1 MNASTKQL
9 KRQAVRAGLP
19 LKHFAR
25 INASVAD
32 PGAVEW
38 CKRKGLKPY
47 DPPGSA
53 PSIKQD
59 LTVWNRRRSKR
70 QTAVTV
76 RRLERET
83 MAAQVAAIK
92 RAQAAERAA

>member
-1 MNASTKQL
+1 MSTKQL
-9 KRQAVRAGLP
+9 KRQAARAGLP

-25 INASVAD
+25 LTSAQA
-32 PGAVEW
+32 W
-38 CKRKGLKPY
+38 CARKGVKPY
-47 DPPGSA
+47 PADKPL
-53 PSIKQD
+53 PSVKQD

-70 QTAVTV
+70 ATAVATK
-76 RRLERET
+76 RLERET